1 MAGGV
6 KKLTKRISSRL
17 VSYFLQGL
25 FLFSPIALTAY
36 SIIWVFNKVD
46 GLLVIS
52 IPGVGII
59 PGSGILILVG
69 IILLVGFLGST
80 IIFEAFWKIIDNFFS
95 KFPLTKFIY
104 PPLKDIFGAVMGKE
118 RKLNKPV
125 LFRISKDSDL
135 ERIGFITESD
145 LSNLGIG
152 PEKVAVYAPH
162 SYNFSGNVYIV
173 PVENIKPLDTDAS
186 EAMKFVVAGGMVK
199 IKETDREK
207 ANEPIHTVQSGEH
220 TITEKEK

>member
-1 MAGGV
+1 MAGGIKNFG
-6 KKLTKRISSRL
+6 KKISQGF

-36 SIIWVFNKVD
+36 CIFWVFKFVD
-46 GLLVIS
+46 GWLNIS
-52 IPGVGII
+52 IPGVGSI
-59 PGSGILILVG
+59 PGSGILILVV

-80 IIFEAFWKIIDNFFS
+80 IIFEAFWKLVDSFLY

-104 PPLKDIFGAVMGKE
+104 PALKDIFGAVMGKE
-118 RKLNKPV
+118 KKLNKPV

-145 LSNLGIG
+145 LSRLGIG

-173 PVENIKPLDTDAS
+173 PVENIKPLDADAS

-199 IKETDREK
+199 IKDYD
-207 ANEPIHTVQSGEH
+207 
-220 TITEKEK
+220 KEKDETNSK

>member
-1 MAGGV
+1 MAGGI
-6 KKLTKRISSRL
+6 KKLSKKISSRL

-25 FLFSPIALTAY
+25 FLFSPIALTGY
-36 SIIWVFNKVD
+36 CIYKVFDIVD
-46 GLLVIS
+46 GWLNIS
-52 IPGVGII
+52 IPGVGSI
-59 PGSGILILVG
+59 PGSGVLILVI

-80 IIFEAFWKIIDNFFS
+80 IVFEAFWKIIDTFLS

-104 PPLKDIFGAVMGKE
+104 PALKDIFGAVMGKE
-118 RKLNKPV
+118 KKLNKPV

-173 PVENIKPLDTDAS
+173 PVANIKPLDADAS
-186 EAMKFVVAGGMVK
+186 EAMKFVVAGGMVRV
-199 IKETDREK
+199 KEIDKEK
-207 ANEPIHTVQSGEH
+207 AD
-220 TITEKEK
+220 EKI

>member
-1 MAGGV
+1 MAKGIKSFA
-6 KKLTKRISSRL
+6 KKIWKRL

-25 FLFSPIALTAY
+25 FLFSPIAITAY
-36 SIIWVFNKVD
+36 SIIWVFGQVD
-46 GLLVIS
+46 SWLNIS
-52 IPGVGII
+52 IPGVGSI
-59 PGSGILILVG
+59 PGSGVLILLV

-80 IIFEAFWKIIDNFFS
+80 LIFEAFWKIIDGFLY

-104 PPLKDIFGAVMGKE
+104 PALKDIFSALMGKE
-118 RKLNKPV
+118 KRLNKPV

-145 LSNLGIG
+145 LSKLGIG

-173 PVENIKPLDTDAS
+173 PIENIKPLDTDAS

-199 IKETDREK
+199 INDADKLKDE
-207 ANEPIHTVQSGEH
+207 
-220 TITEKEK
+220 

>member
-1 MAGGV
+1 MSG
-6 KKLTKRISSRL
+6 KRPSFFKRVSRAI

-36 SIIWVFNKVD
+36 CIYWVFNLVD
-46 GLLVIS
+46 GWLNIS
-52 IPGVGII
+52 IPGVGSI
-59 PGSGILILVG
+59 PGSGILLLVV
-69 IILLVGFLGST
+69 IILFVGFLGST
-80 IIFEAFWKIIDNFFS
+80 IVFEAFWKIIDNFFN

-104 PPLKDIFGAVMGKE
+104 PPLKDIFGAIMGKE
-118 RKLNKPV
+118 KRLNKPV

-173 PVENIKPLDTDAS
+173 PVENIKPLDADAS

-199 IKETDREK
+199 VKENDKEN
-207 ANEPIHTVQSGEH
+207 ANE
-220 TITEKEK
+220 KN

>member
-1 MAGGV
+1 MAKGI
-6 KKLTKRISSRL
+6 KKFTRKISSGL

-25 FLFSPIALTAY
+25 FLFSPIALTAFCIY
-36 SIIWVFNKVD
+36 WVFNQVD
-46 GLLVIS
+46 SWLNIS
-52 IPGVGII
+52 IPGVGSI
-59 PGSGILILVG
+59 PGSGVLLLLV

-80 IIFEAFWKIIDNFFS
+80 LVFEAFWKIIDSFLY

-104 PPLKDIFGAVMGKE
+104 PALKDIFSAIMGKE
-118 RKLNKPV
+118 KRLNKPV

-145 LSNLGIG
+145 LSKLGIG

-199 IKETDREK
+199 INDADKSKD
-207 ANEPIHTVQSGEH
+207 A
-220 TITEKEK
+220 

>member
-1 MAGGV
+1 MEKEKGIKAFS
-6 KKLTKRISSRL
+6 KKVSSRL

-25 FLFSPIALTAY
+25 FLFSPLALTAFCIY
-36 SIIWVFNKVD
+36 YAFNQID
-46 GLLVIS
+46 GWLNIS
-52 IPGVGII
+52 IPGVGKI

-80 IIFEAFWKIIDNFFS
+80 IVFEAFWKIIDSFLY
-95 KFPLTKFIY
+95 KFPLTKFLY
-104 PPLKDIFGAVMGKE
+104 PALKDIFGAVMGKE
-118 RKLNKPV
+118 KKLNKPV

-135 ERIGFITESD
+135 ERIGFITEAD

-152 PEKVAVYAPH
+152 AEKVAVYAPH

-173 PVENIKPLDTDAS
+173 PVANITPLELYAS

-199 IKETDREK
+199 IKDGDKDE
-207 ANEPIHTVQSGEH
+207 
-220 TITEKEK
+220 

>member
-1 MAGGV
+1 MAN
-6 KKLTKRISSRL
+6 KLKTLTKKISGGL

-36 SIIWVFNKVD
+36 SIYWVFKQVD
-46 GLLVIS
+46 GWLNIS
-52 IPGVGII
+52 IPGAGSI
-59 PGSGILILVG
+59 PGSGILLLVL

-80 IIFEAFWKIIDNFFS
+80 IVFEAFWKIIDSFLY

-104 PPLKDIFGAVMGKE
+104 PALKDIFGAVMGKE
-118 RKLNKPV
+118 KKLNKPV

-135 ERIGFITESD
+135 ERIGFITEAD

-152 PEKVAVYAPH
+152 SDKVAVYAPH
-162 SYNFSGNVYIV
+162 SYNFSGNVFIV
-173 PVENIKPLDTDAS
+173 PVANITPLDIDAS

-199 IKETDREK
+199 IKESDK
-207 ANEPIHTVQSGEH
+207 
-220 TITEKEK
+220 K

>member
-1 MAGGV
+1 MEAEKGL
-6 KKLTKRISSRL
+6 KAITRKISKRI

-25 FLFSPIALTAY
+25 FLFSPIALTGYCIYAA
-36 SIIWVFNKVD
+36 FNLVD
-46 GLLVIS
+46 GWLNIR
-52 IPGVGII
+52 IPGIGNI
-59 PGSGILILVG
+59 PGSGVLILAV

-80 IIFEAFWKIIDNFFS
+80 IVFEAFWKLIDSFLG

-104 PPLKDIFGAVMGKE
+104 PPLKDIFGALMGKE
-118 RKLNKPV
+118 KKLNKPV

-173 PVENIKPLDTDAS
+173 PVENIRPLDVDAS

-199 IKETDREK
+199 VKESEK
-207 ANEPIHTVQSGEH
+207 TVNAHPDG
-220 TITEKEK
+220 KNA

>member
-1 MAGGV
+1 MAGALKSFF
-6 KKLTKRISSRL
+6 KKISKGF

-25 FLFSPIALTAY
+25 FLFSPIALTIWC
-36 SIIWVFNKVD
+36 IIKAFEWIDN
-46 GLLVIS
+46 LLNIEWPGIGA
-52 IPGVGII
+52 IPGT
-59 PGSGILILVG
+59 GILILVL
-69 IILLVGFLGST
+69 IIFLVGLLGST
-80 IIFEAFWKIIDNFFS
+80 IVFEAFWKLIDRFLY

-104 PPLKDIFGAVMGKE
+104 PALKDIFGAVMGKE
-118 RKLNKPV
+118 KKLNKPV

-145 LSNLGIG
+145 LSKLGIG

-173 PVENIKPLDTDAS
+173 PVENIKPLDADAA

-199 IKETDREK
+199 IKDIEK
-207 ANEPIHTVQSGEH
+207 TKNAN
-220 TITEKEK
+220 

>member
-1 MAGGV
+1 MTP
-6 KKLTKRISSRL
+6 KSSFFKRVSSRI

-25 FLFSPIALTAY
+25 FLFSPVALTAFCIY
-36 SIIWVFNKVD
+36 WVFTEVD
-46 GLLVIS
+46 GWLNIS
-52 IPGVGII
+52 IPGVGSI
-59 PGSGILILVG
+59 PGSGIMLLVI

-80 IIFEAFWKIIDNFFS
+80 IVFEAFWKILDSFLT
-95 KFPLTKFIY
+95 KFPVTRFIY
-104 PPLKDIFGAVMGKE
+104 PPLKDIFGAIMGKE
-118 RKLNKPV
+118 KKLNKPV

-173 PVENIKPLDTDAS
+173 PVENIKPLDADAAD
-186 EAMKFVVAGGMVK
+186 AMKFVVAGGMVK
-199 IKETDREK
+199 VKENEK
-207 ANEPIHTVQSGEH
+207 NPNP
-220 TITEKEK
+220 

>member
-1 MAGGV
+1 MV
-6 KKLTKRISSRL
+6 EEKQSILKKISKGI

-36 SIIWVFNKVD
+36 CIYWVFKVVD
-46 GLLVIS
+46 GWLNIS
-52 IPGVGII
+52 IPGVGSI
-59 PGSGILILVG
+59 PGTGVLLLLI

-80 IIFEAFWKIIDNFFS
+80 IVFEALWKIIDGFFY

-104 PPLKDIFGAVMGKE
+104 PALKDIFSAVMGKE
-118 RKLNKPV
+118 KKLNKPV

-145 LSNLGIG
+145 LSKLGIG

-173 PVENIKPLDTDAS
+173 PVENIKPLDADAA

-199 IKETDREK
+199 VKETDKDEK
-207 ANEPIHTVQSGEH
+207 
-220 TITEKEK
+220 